1 MARIDYYLTLGVTRD
16 TSMEDLKR
24 AYRRLAVL
32 WHPDRNP
39 GSKMAEERF
48 KAVAEAYAVLSNP
61 AKRQNY
67 NRLGPKNFT
76 DEYSHERIF
85 KGFTPDDMFKF
96 FGLSEARDTLEH
108 IFTKG
113 PKTPVPVDDSDRLS
127 EFFSDFGQ
135 NESESQHRS
144 PDIIIPLMVSF
155 KEAALGAVKKVA
167 YNTST
172 GVVKVPVSIPPA
184 STPGRR
190 LTLRGQGPAQPGR
203 LKGDIIVTLAVS
215 PDPVFSRLG
224 YDLKATLKVPASDL
238 EAGGNPM
245 VPTLEGLSLRLAI
258 PKGSKSGT
266 TFKIPGRG
274 LLRPDGGRGD
284 FLVRVLAD
292 K

>member
-1 MARIDYYLTLGVTRD
+1 MAHTDYYLTLGVTRD

-61 AKRQNY
+61 VKRQSY
-67 NRLGPKNFT
+67 NRLGAKDFKS
-76 DEYSHERIF
+76 EYSHERIF

-96 FGLSEARDTLEH
+96 FGLAEARDTLEH
-108 IFTKG
+108 IFKG
-113 PKTPVPVDDSDRLS
+113 GAKAPVAVDDSDRLS
-127 EFFSDFGQ
+127 DFFSDFGQ
-135 NESESQHRS
+135 NESESQHHS

-172 GVVKVPVSIPPA
+172 GVVKVPVAIPPA
-184 STPGRR
+184 STSGRR
-190 LTLRGQGPAQPGR
+190 LTLRGQGPALPGC
-203 LKGDIIVTLAVS
+203 LKGDIIVTLTVS
-215 PDPVFSRLG
+215 PDSDFSRSG
-224 YDLKATLKVPASDL
+224 YDIKTTLKIPAAEL
-238 EAGGNPM
+238 EVGGNPR
-245 VPTLEGLSLRLAI
+245 VPTMEGSYLRLAI
-258 PKGSKSGT
+258 PAGSKSGT
-266 TFKIPGRG
+266 VFKIATRG

-284 FLVRVLAD
+284 FLIRVVAG
-292 K
+292 